1 MKKLVL
7 LSTLLFFYF
16 NVFASTT
23 NALNINKE
31 LTALFSSLE
40 KKLEN
45 VKGTKVSA
53 AKANKKNASVFET
66 TLELDYNSAYIVIE
80 NNGIRYHQTM
90 LEGESDK
97 LSLVE
102 ELENY
107 QGDYSVLVINNDE
120 KNLVYKIKSGRKN
133 IGFLQFKPNGRGW
146 HLLSFVALAENSFKS
161 NLELILN
168 SGVGDFAGL
177 KGTLKKDSGEGIVRY
192 HCNLKVLGANE
203 TEFVDIQDGKIYQI
217 LGIYQTLPFSALKA
231 QVEKINSFS
240 NNFQIVDRG
249 EEGNTYKI
257 YLNANQTDYIIE
269 VRNSNG
275 NGLLSVLKDRQN
287 STATPIADTPV
298 SNNNNNNNNNN
309 TPAST
314 PSKPNKPINTPIS
327 DISEETSEPQMDTP
341 TRIEETKEMGIYQFP
356 GPDSKM
362 GCYVGEVDN
371 GKRHGKGIFTIAN
384 GTQWEGEWENDQL
397 VGTVKMRDHK
407 GGEYEGII
415 KNYQKNGFGK
425 YTWKTTGNR
434 YEGTWKNDKRAGKG
448 KFFDT
453 KRNRKFEGM
462 FVNSRMQGKG
472 TWYYDDGSSLSGKFE
487 QGKKVGTFTIS
498 TPDGQTQ
505 QCEFIGGKV
514 NSKEPI
520 RLVEKYGSIEVAYIK
535 GLKHGP
541 AIVVYN
547 DGTIEE
553 RTYQYDKLNG
563 PVVCTYPDGEIQE
576 LEYARNKLL
585 SKGELKMR
593 FPSGVYEGKFKDGLR
608 NGGGSLFYDNGM
620 VEDGSY
626 VEDKKNGV
634 FTIVGVDGEIQMLNY
649 KSGVLQTSGKVR
661 IPNEL
666 GYFQGILEKGK
677 KQGKGKF
684 VFLNGNI
691 LEGSWENDLKSG
703 GFRQTFADGT
713 VALML
718 FEKDRLLSSSMA
730 RKKNEGCELGLV
742 EIKPT
747 SDVEIVEEETP
758 VSPPQKE
765 VVEEV
770 DAGPSAVDQFIENF
784 KKIGKQRGYKLVQ
797 QLKDKKVNEDSA
809 MILPTSFRK
818 GKEYL
823 FVAVFEDCE
832 KCEILLGRGDPDD
845 YDLKKPQVK
854 HEETFTY
861 AVYSFVT
868 SKSNS
873 NAIWAFPE
881 DVTKNGKVLL
891 FERNR
896 K

>member
-1 MKKLVL
+1 M
-7 LSTLLFFYF
+7 
-16 NVFASTT
+16 
-23 NALNINKE
+23 
-31 LTALFSSLE
+31 TALFSSLE
-40 KKLEN
+40 KKLED

-53 AKANKKNASVFET
+53 SKANKTNASVFET
-66 TLELDYNSAYIVIE
+66 SLEIDYNSAYIVIE
-80 NNGIRYHQTM
+80 NNGIRYHQTS

-107 QGDYSVLVINNDE
+107 DGDYSVLVINGDE
-120 KNLVYKIKSGRKN
+120 KNLVYKIKSGRQN

-146 HLLSFVALAENSFKS
+146 HLLSFVALEQNSFKS

-168 SGVGDFAGL
+168 SGMGDFAGL
-177 KGTLKKDSGEGIVRY
+177 KGILKKDSGEGIVRY
-192 HCNLKVLGANE
+192 HCNLQVLGANE

-231 QVEKINSFS
+231 QVEKINSFG
-240 NNFQIVDRG
+240 NTFEIVDRG

-257 YLNANQTDYIIE
+257 YLNAKQTDYIIE

-287 STATPIADTPV
+287 STAAPIAETPV
-298 SNNNNNNNNNN
+298 SNN
-309 TPAST
+309 TRPPDST
-314 PSKPNKPINTPIS
+314 PSKPEKPTTSPIS
-327 DISEETSEPQMDTP
+327 NSPVDELTETNTNTTP
-341 TRIEETKEMGIYQFP
+341 PVNETKESGTYQFP
-356 GPDSKM
+356 GPESEM
-362 GCYVGEVDN
+362 GCYVGEVED
-371 GKRHGKGIFTIAN
+371 GKRHGKGSFTIAN

-407 GGEYEGII
+407 GGDYEGAI
-415 KNYQKNGFGK
+415 KNFQKNGFGK
-425 YTWKTTGNR
+425 YVWKTSGNR
-434 YEGTWKNDKRAGKG
+434 YEGAWKNDKRTGKG

-453 KRNRKFEGM
+453 KRNRRFEGT
-462 FVNSRMQGKG
+462 FVNSRIQGRG
-472 TWYYDDGSSLSGKFE
+472 TWHYDDGSSLSGKFE

-498 TPDGQTQ
+498 TPGGETQ

-520 RLVEKYGSIEVAYIK
+520 RLVEEYGSIEVAYIK

-553 RTYQYDKLNG
+553 RTYQYDKLVG
-563 PVVCTYPDGEIQE
+563 SVVCTYPDGEVQE

-585 SKGELKMR
+585 SKGELKIR
-593 FPSGVYEGKFKDGLR
+593 YESGVYEGKFKDGLK

-620 VEDGSY
+620 VEDGNY
-626 VEDKKNGV
+626 VDGKKNGV
-634 FTIVGVDGEIQMLNY
+634 FTIVGIDGEIQLLNY
-649 KSGVLQTSGKVR
+649 KAGVLQTSGKVR

-684 VFLNGNI
+684 VFLNGNV
-691 LEGSWENDLKSG
+691 LEGNWENDLKSG
-703 GFRQTFADGT
+703 GFKQTFADGT
-713 VALML
+713 VAQML
-718 FEKDRLLSSSMA
+718 FDKDRLKSSYIVRA
-730 RKKNEGCELGLV
+730 NKGDCELGLV
-742 EIKPT
+742 ESKPT
-747 SDVEIVEEETP
+747 HDVAIEPEEKP

-770 DAGPSAVDQFIENF
+770 ETEPSAVDQFIENF
-784 KKIGKQRGYKLVQ
+784 KQIGKQRGYKLVQ

-823 FVAVFEDCE
+823 FVAVFEDCD

-854 HEETFTY
+854 NEETFTY

-881 DVTKNGKVLL
+881 DVTKDGKVLL
-891 FERNR
+891 FERDR